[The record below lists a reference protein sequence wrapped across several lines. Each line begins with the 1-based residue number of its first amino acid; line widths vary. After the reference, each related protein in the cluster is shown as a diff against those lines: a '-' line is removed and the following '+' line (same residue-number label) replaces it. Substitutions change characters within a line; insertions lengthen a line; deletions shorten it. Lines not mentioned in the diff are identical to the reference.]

1 MSIIYGAGRY
11 FCMFSILN
19 TAVIYVIIV
28 IVGAAAP
35 CGRPTI
41 NIIYPIYYEM
51 AKPRFPV
58 Y

>member
-1 MSIIYGAGRY
+1 
-11 FCMFSILN
+11 MFSILN

-41 NIIYPIYYEM
+41 NIIYPIYYEI
-51 AKPRFPV
+51 AKLRFPV